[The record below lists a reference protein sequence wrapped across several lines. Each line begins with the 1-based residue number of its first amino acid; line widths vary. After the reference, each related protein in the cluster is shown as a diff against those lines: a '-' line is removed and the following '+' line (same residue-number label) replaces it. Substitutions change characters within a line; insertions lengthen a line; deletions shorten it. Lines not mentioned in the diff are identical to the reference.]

1 MPFNSESMG
10 RKSFESRVGRSSQN
24 IHGADG
30 ERMGDGG
37 LVDRW
42 CRLLSVLPSRRWI
55 VVGWLFQVCRP
66 GSNEGETHR
75 RRRLDLVD
83 VEGEWSSATGLH
95 AAVAKRTPQWRP
107 AVSTISGQHALK
119 PRQSCTFSHVLWL
132 TPPCTLT
139 ILETPVGSRPAA
151 SHSYDVVSFRGAKYR
166 LVLRRYHLVVDDL
179 RKRVASLCAALLCSV
194 CTRALTRFTR
204 LSFIQ
209 TDDFICGH
217 RTIPKRCS
225 PCSRAQSADLFEAH
239 LGR

>member
-1 MPFNSESMG
+1 MDPLTIGLRLWSTSPRICHSTLSRWE
-10 RKSFESRVGRSSQN
+10 RKSFDSRVGRSSQN

-83 VEGEWSSATGLH
+83 VVGEWSSATALH
-95 AAVAKRTPQWRP
+95 AAVAKRTPHWRP

-132 TPPCTLT
+132 TPPCTANYAGN
-139 ILETPVGSRPAA
+139 PSGVPSRGI
-151 SHSYDVVSFRGAKYR
+151 SQ
-166 LVLRRYHLVVDDL
+166 LRCCL
-179 RKRVASLCAALLCSV
+179 
-194 CTRALTRFTR
+194 
-204 LSFIQ
+204 
-209 TDDFICGH
+209 
-217 RTIPKRCS
+217 IPRC
-225 PCSRAQSADLFEAH
+225 
-239 LGR
+239 